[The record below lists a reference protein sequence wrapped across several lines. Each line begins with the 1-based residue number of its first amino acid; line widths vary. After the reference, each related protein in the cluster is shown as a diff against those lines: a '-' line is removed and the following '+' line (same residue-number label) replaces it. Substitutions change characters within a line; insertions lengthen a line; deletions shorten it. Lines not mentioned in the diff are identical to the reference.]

1 MDAERKSQWRCV
13 TCRQKKTNAPVND
26 PYMNVTMTR
35 GSTRPD
41 THENPDSSHD
51 SLVLGDE
58 SIGLTADLKKYVA
71 DQMSSFTE
79 TLLVK
84 IDTLASS
91 LSKINNRFDEIEIRI
106 SKLEKRF
113 ENSEPTKQASV
124 NDTADDV
131 RVNDLAATVDR
142 LTRELNDREQELLLN
157 EIEISGIPET
167 NAENAVHIATILGS
181 KLGVQLE
188 ERDIVSAARVGVRRD
203 YASAAAAGTA
213 RAPPDHRAADGEATT
228 GPRMLVVR
236 LQRRAQRD
244 DLLRAAR
251 VRRNVDTDGLGLPG
265 PVTRFYVNERLTKVN
280 RQLFRR
286 VREEKK
292 RLNWKYAWTKNG
304 SILVR
309 RDQNAPVLRVRT
321 EADVGRVFGAS
332 NVGGN

>member
-1 MDAERKSQWRCV
+1 MDAERKLRWRCLN
-13 TCRQKKTNAPVND
+13 CRQKKTNTAVSD

-35 GSTRPD
+35 GGSRPD

-51 SLVLGDE
+51 SIVLNDE
-58 SIGLTADLKKYVA
+58 PIGITADLKKYVA
-71 DQMSSFTE
+71 DQMSSFTQ

-84 IDTLASS
+84 IDSLASS
-91 LSKINNRFDEIEIRI
+91 LCKIDSRFDEMELRI

-113 ENSEPTKQASV
+113 DNSEPSKQSSENNAV
-124 NDTADDV
+124 NDI
-131 RVNDLAATVDR
+131 RVNELAATVDR

-157 EIEISGIPET
+157 EIEISGIPESS
-167 NAENAVHIATILGS
+167 AENPVHIAAIVSS

-213 RAPPDHRAADGEATT
+213 HAASGQRTADGEATS
-228 GPRMLVVR
+228 GARVLVVR

-251 VRRNVDTDGLGLPG
+251 VRRNVDTEGLGLPG
-265 PVTRFYVNERLTKVN
+265 PTTRFYVNERLTKFN

-286 VREEKK
+286 VRDEKK
-292 RLNWKYAWTKNG
+292 RLNWRYAWTKDG

-309 RDQNAPVLRVRT
+309 RDQDAPVLRVRS
-321 EADVGRVFGAS
+321 EADVIRVFGAS